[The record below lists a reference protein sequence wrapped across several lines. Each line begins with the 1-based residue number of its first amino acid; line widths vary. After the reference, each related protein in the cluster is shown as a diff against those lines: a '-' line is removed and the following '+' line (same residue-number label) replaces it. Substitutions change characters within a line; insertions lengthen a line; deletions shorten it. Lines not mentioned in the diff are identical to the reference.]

1 MKSIL
6 NDGAINKKNMD
17 LELYYFGTQQCKARE
32 SWGPGIKNQYK
43 LHYVHSGKGYL
54 TANHREYTVTAGQIF
69 ACYPNEIVY
78 YRADSDDPWKYSWVA
93 FNGLNSDFY
102 FERAGLSKNNLV
114 IDCPKKQVIEHAF
127 HEILSTE
134 QSAANKDLSY
144 MGYLYLILSSIVDKS
159 PLVKNTSN
167 STEYVK
173 EAITYIKKN
182 FDQPITISDISANL
196 SLDRKY
202 FSKIFKRELQMS
214 PHEYLINYRLTRA
227 CELMRTTNLSIA
239 EIATT
244 VGYDNQFSFS
254 RVFKK
259 YKGVSPSDYR
269 KFFLNGKDE
278 ASKDERTGN
287 M

>member
-6 NDGAINKKNMD
+6 NDVAINKKNMD

-54 TANHREYTVTAGQIF
+54 LANHREYTITAGQIF

-93 FNGLNSDFY
+93 FNGLNSEFY
-102 FERAGLSKNNLV
+102 FERAGISKNNLV
-114 IDCPKKQVIEHAF
+114 IDCPQKAVIEQAF
-127 HEILSTE
+127 DAILSTE

-144 MGYLYLILSSIVDKS
+144 MGNLYLILSSIVDKS
-159 PLVKNTSN
+159 SLVKNTS
-167 STEYVK
+167 SAKEYIK
-173 EAITYIKKN
+173 EAIIYIKKH
-182 FDQPITISDISANL
+182 FEQPITISDISAYL

-202 FSKIFKRELQMS
+202 FSKIFKKELQMS
-214 PHEYLINYRLTRA
+214 PLEYLINYRLTRA

-259 YKGVSPSDYR
+259 YKGISPSDYR
-269 KFFLNGKDE
+269 KLLFTGKE
-278 ASKDERTGN
+278 TAPETEEKI
-287 M
+287 